1 MTAHPDLG
9 GLAGMNALPRARKP
23 LVPSA
28 LLGALIFVA
37 AEVMFF
43 SGIMSALTI
52 SRAGAAQGTWPPAGQ
67 PPLASAAGD
76 ASVAIVGA
84 SGALLVVASRLVA
97 RNAARASRVL
107 FGSALLGATFVL
119 LQVAHAGKLLSS
131 GLTMTSSQQ
140 ASFLFL
146 LGGLQTVHAAVTVV
160 AMLIGWR
167 RLVRGTLSPGYFAAV
182 QVFWYF
188 VVLMW
193 PVVYARVYA

>member
-1 MTAHPDLG
+1 MTTHPN
-9 GLAGMNALPRARKP
+9 LAGLDRIGGLPRARKP

-28 LLGALIFVA
+28 VLGALIFVA

-67 PPLASAAGD
+67 PSLASVTGD
-76 ASVAIVGA
+76 ASIAIVLA
-84 SGALLVVASRLVA
+84 SGALLVAARRLLG
-97 RNAARASRVL
+97 RNAESARHVL
-107 FGSALLGATFVL
+107 LASALLGATFVL
-119 LQVAHAGKLLSS
+119 LQVRHASQLLSS

-140 ASFLFL
+140 ASFFFL
-146 LGGLQTVHAAVTVV
+146 LGGLHTVQALATVV
-160 AMLIGWR
+160 ALLIAWR
-167 RLVRGTLSPGYFAAV
+167 RLARGSLSPGFFAAV

-193 PVVYARVYA
+193 PVIYARVYV

>member
-9 GLAGMNALPRARKP
+9 RLGAIDARPRARKP
-23 LVPSA
+23 IVPSA

-67 PPLASAAGD
+67 PALASTLGD
-76 ASVAIVGA
+76 ASVAIVLA
-84 SGALLVVASRLVA
+84 SGALLVVARRLVA
-97 RNAARASRVL
+97 RNAARAPHVL
-107 FGSALLGATFVL
+107 LGSALLGAIFVV
-119 LQVAHAGKLLSS
+119 LQLGHGARLLSS

-140 ASFLFL
+140 ASFFFL
-146 LGGLQTVHAAVTVV
+146 LGGLQATHAAATVL